1 MAISLSGQSTLE
13 HLFNMLQKYVDVNGF
28 SIVLS
33 M

>member
-1 MAISLSGQSTLE
+1 MAISLTVRSTLE
-13 HLFNMLQKYVDVNGF
+13 HLFNIIQKYVDVNGF

>member
-1 MAISLSGQSTLE
+1 MAISLSERSTLE
-13 HLFNMLQKYVDVNGF
+13 HLFNMLQKYVDVNAF

>member
-1 MAISLSGQSTLE
+1 MAISLNVQSTLE
-13 HLFNMLQKYVDVNGF
+13 HLFNKLQKYVDVNGF

>member
-1 MAISLSGQSTLE
+1 MIIGNTERATLE
-13 HLFNMLQKYVDVNGF
+13 HLFKRKQKYVGENGF